1 MLLQT
6 VLPTTFDWNF
16 APSILMM
23 LLSQAVL
30 YGYLI
35 SLARKDGRWG
45 ADVKPRHIAWFAAGL
60 LTIFI
65 ALVSPLDA
73 LSNYASFAAHMTQHI
88 LLAIVAPVCLLI
100 GTPRYWLSYLFNIP
114 VIKNLLRLAA
124 HPLIAIG
131 VFTVVLWA
139 WHLPALYEGALRDAN
154 LHIVEHTMF
163 LITGVILWAPILHTL
178 PPDKPM
184 NYFVKIAYLFFNMIT
199 SSILAAV
206 FTFAQGVIYP
216 YYGNAMQVFGMTPL
230 DDQQLAGAIMWVPGG
245 GIFLAATLIA
255 FAAWLQNEEKKG
267 QAGYPPPPHVA

>member
-1 MLLQT
+1 MLFQLSAQAYA
-6 VLPTTFDWNF
+6 WNF

-35 SLARKDGRWG
+35 SLARKDGHWG
-45 ADVKPRHIAWFAAGL
+45 TDVKPRHMIWFAAGL

-73 LSNYASFAAHMTQHI
+73 LSNYVSFAAHMTQHI
-88 LLAIVAPVCLLI
+88 LLAIVAPICLLI
-100 GTPRYWLSYLFNIP
+100 GTPRYWLSDLFNIP
-114 VIKNLLRLAA
+114 IVKSLLRLAA
-124 HPLIAIG
+124 HPLVAFG
-131 VFTVVLWA
+131 TFTVVLWA
-139 WHLPALYEGALRDAN
+139 WHLPALYEGALRDSN
-154 LHIVEHTMF
+154 IHILEHTLF
-163 LITGVILWAPILHTL
+163 LVTGVILWAPILHAL

-184 NYFVKIAYLFFNMIT
+184 NYFVKITYLFFNMVA
-199 SSILAAV
+199 SSILAAI

-245 GIFLAATLIA
+245 GIFLVATLIA
-255 FAAWLQNEEKKG
+255 FAAWLTNEEKKG
-267 QAGYPPPPHVA
+267 QAKYPPPPHMA